1 MRTNGWWIS
10 VALLACIAT
19 ATGKDNWNNPPK
31 EKIPGLEHHTFRSEA
46 VRAEVGFNVCLPPE
60 YSREPQRRFPVV
72 FYLHGY
78 EGNESSYLDYVK
90 HWRASLAQN
99 GPCLLVFVN
108 GGEASFFSDAPKG
121 SLSAETMIVKEL
133 VPHVDAKFRTLGQ
146 PRARSLHGYS
156 MGGFG
161 ALKLAFKHAD
171 VFGSVVAY
179 GATLSDAAEF
189 QKHLGKVYAQM
200 FGSHE
205 RYDANNPLALAVAEP
220 QRIRDVRVQLIVG
233 TKDDFLNANRE
244 LHKRLDAA
252 KVVNEF
258 IELPGVKHDKDP
270 LYEKAAAR
278 AFAFSAK
285 SFAESSKR

>member
-1 MRTNGWWIS
+1 
-10 VALLACIAT
+10 
-19 ATGKDNWNNPPK
+19 
-31 EKIPGLEHHTFRSEA
+31 
-46 VRAEVGFNVCLPPE
+46 
-60 YSREPQRRFPVV
+60 
-72 FYLHGY
+72 
-78 EGNESSYLDYVK
+78 
-90 HWRASLAQN
+90 
-99 GPCLLVFVN
+99 
-108 GGEASFFSDAPKG
+108 
-121 SLSAETMIVKEL
+121 LSAETMIVKEL

-161 ALKLAFKHAD
+161 ALKLAFKHPD
-171 VFGSVVAY
+171 VFGSAVAY

-200 FGSHE
+200 FGSRE